1 MNHFELS
8 QGPAIPLPMANSSA
22 AKPDMQKLNN
32 RNEYTRALMPDGI
45 VVMEGVTKN
54 CPICKGMRP
63 IVANLIKKYPDA
75 TFYIYDVDQAE
86 DIAQELGARNVPN
99 FSIFKDGF
107 IQEGITGLKPQDLER
122 AIKENYEGKIEES
135 IRVY

>member
-1 MNHFELS
+1 MNHQELS
-8 QGPAIPLPMANSSA
+8 KGPAIPLSMATSST
-22 AKPDMQKLNN
+22 AKPDMQKLTN
-32 RNEYTRALMPDGI
+32 RSEYTKALMPDGV

-63 IVANLIKKYPDA
+63 IVSNLIKKFPEA
-75 TFYIYDVDQAE
+75 TFYIFNVDEAE

-107 IQEGITGLKPQDLER
+107 IQEGVTGLKPKDLER
-122 AIKENYEGKIEES
+122 AIRESYDGKVVES

>member
-1 MNHFELS
+1 MNHSELS
-8 QGPAIPLPMANSSA
+8 QGPAIPLPMADSSA
-22 AKPDMQKLNN
+22 TKPDLQKLKN
-32 RNEYTRALMPDGI
+32 RNEYTRALMPDGV

-75 TFYIYDVDQAE
+75 TFYIFNVDEAE

-107 IQEGITGLKPQDLER
+107 IQEGVTGLKPKDLER
-122 AIKENYEGKIEES
+122 AIKENYDGKVIES